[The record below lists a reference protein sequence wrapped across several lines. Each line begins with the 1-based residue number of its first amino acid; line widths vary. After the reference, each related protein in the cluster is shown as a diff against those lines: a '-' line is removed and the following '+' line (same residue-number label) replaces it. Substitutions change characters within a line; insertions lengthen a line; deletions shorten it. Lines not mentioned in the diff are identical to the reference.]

1 MADNNMVLYTA
12 VYADVADAD
21 ADLDAIQQLHQDE
34 VIGKFDAAVIDQ
46 ENGKP
51 HIHKRVDRPRARMI
65 PEMVGKGTLPRKEL
79 KDAASELQAGEA
91 GLIVVGEPT
100 IDAWFAKTVTHAA
113 KVAKHEFDA
122 TADQVSD
129 ELVGAFKS

>member
-21 ADLDAIQQLHQDE
+21 ADLDAIQQLHKDQ
-34 VIGKFDAAVIDQ
+34 VIGKFDAAVIDRDD
-46 ENGKP
+46 GKP
-51 HIHKRVDRPRARMI
+51 HIHKRVDRPRAQMI
-65 PEMVGKGTLPRKEL
+65 PELVGKGTLPRKEL
-79 KDAASELQAGEA
+79 KEAAAELQAGEA

-100 IDAWFAKTVTHAA
+100 IDQWFAKTVTHAA

-122 TADQVSD
+122 TADEVSE
-129 ELVGAFKS
+129 ELAGALKS